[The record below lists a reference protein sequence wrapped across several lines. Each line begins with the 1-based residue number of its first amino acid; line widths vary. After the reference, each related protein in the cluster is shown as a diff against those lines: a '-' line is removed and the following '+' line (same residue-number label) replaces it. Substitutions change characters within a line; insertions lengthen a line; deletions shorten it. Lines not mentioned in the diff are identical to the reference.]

1 MTAGKMGTDSDSA
14 VLHEAMPTTDRNQIL
29 LASAGNCLHAH
40 KKVCSWALSLPR
52 QAARGHFGQ
61 ASSPRED
68 DVDTR
73 GVEQRLPDL
82 TEAVCA
88 AEVASIQQAAD
99 GRARDM
105 LVSPVCT
112 GVRKLSTSSH
122 RTACSGSRRCG
133 RPDRG
138 KLQTNVTPSAPHG
151 MRKSASDIVNIKIPG
166 RNFTQ
171 LQLQATLKAKGTH

>member
-1 MTAGKMGTDSDSA
+1 MGTGSDSA

-29 LASAGNCLHAH
+29 LANNGNCLHAH
-40 KKVCSWALSLPR
+40 RKFAVGGRACRAE
-52 QAARGHFGQ
+52 QGHFGQ

-73 GVEQRLPDL
+73 GVEHRLPDL

-99 GRARDM
+99 GSARDM

-112 GVRKLSTSSH
+112 GVRKLLTSSH

-138 KLQTNVTPSAPHG
+138 KLQTGVTPSAPHG

-166 RNFTQ
+166 RKLLTQ